1 MEDLKYPIKYAL
13 MPVIEQVGWTNGLH
27 EMEREYDA
35 VAYIVS
41 KAYVISK
48 TIKYHSDGTEEYLF
62 NVVFPHTDFS
72 NLDIKTVPKY
82 NINGECINS
91 LEVSEVFDTYEEA
104 AQARIIENRKL
115 RSRCYSVSR
124 AKQFTEELEKYIQV
138 EEFILWN
145 TKDMQVLQTT
155 KLEDLITK
163 VIDNPDLFYEAIA
176 LALSPE
182 ERMHIMREIKNKVCM
197 TCRNSSCRV
206 ENDEKPIE
214 NCICWENLSQVGKIK
229 TLGINYN
236 I

>member
-1 MEDLKYPIKYAL
+1 MENLKYPIKYAL
-13 MPVIEQVGWTNGLH
+13 MSVIEQVGWANGLH
-27 EMEREYDA
+27 ELERKYDV
-35 VAYIVS
+35 VAYVVS

-104 AQARIIENRKL
+104 VQARIIENRKL
-115 RSRCYSVSR
+115 RSRWGSVSK
-124 AKQFTEELEKYIQV
+124 AKQFTEELKKYIQL
-138 EEFILWN
+138 EEFLLWN
-145 TKDMQVLQTT
+145 TKDMIGLQTVR
-155 KLEDLITK
+155 LEDLISK
-163 VIDNPDLFYEAIA
+163 VIDNPDLFYESIA

-182 ERMHIMREIKNKVCM
+182 ERLHIMKKIKNKICK
-197 TCRNSSCRV
+197 TCKNSSCRV

-214 NCICWENLSQVGKIK
+214 NCICWENLSEVGKIK
-229 TLGINYN
+229 ILQQM
-236 I
+236 